1 MKRRR
6 RKRRKMTSFDINA
19 EIEKELNM
27 LEPEKKDVNKIA
39 RATHRSLLTLSIK
52 DAVMEMREEKKEN
65 EENKENGEGE
75 GEKEEE
81 EEEEKEIKLWKKFI
95 VFMKKFKNSI

>member
-1 MKRRR
+1 
-6 RKRRKMTSFDINA
+6 MTSFDINA
-19 EIEKELNM
+19 EIEKELNT
-27 LEPEKKDVNKIA
+27 LEPEEKDVNKIA
-39 RATHRSLLTLSIK
+39 RATHRSLLMLSIK

-81 EEEEKEIKLWKKFI
+81 EEKEIKLFHEKIQKSYLEKLDFLKKTLL
-95 VFMKKFKNSI
+95 N

>member
-1 MKRRR
+1 
-6 RKRRKMTSFDINA
+6 MTSFDINA
-19 EIEKELNM
+19 EIEKELNT

-39 RATHRSLLTLSIK
+39 RATHRSLLMLSIK

-81 EEEEKEIKLWKKFI
+81 EEKEIKLFHEKIQKSYLEKLDFLKKTLL
-95 VFMKKFKNSI
+95 N